1 MRKILLLLLLV
12 LPFFGHAQDPKDILN
27 RITMVQSIVNNQGGQ
42 MVFRQTKEWCTD
54 FLNFSEEQ
62 YTKTDE
68 LFDAQYDDLELVYK
82 KYEISQTPDN
92 LLSLISLMV
101 KQEQYFRQS
110 LSPDQL
116 ELYFDKFATVTDNK
130 SEKNK
135 AFKTLFISNEL
146 MAEYLDQLK
155 EKGDLGS
162 R

>member
-1 MRKILLLLLLV
+1 MRKILLLLLI
-12 LPFFGHAQDPKDILN
+12 LPFFAQAQDPRDILN
-27 RITMVQSIVNNQGGQ
+27 RITMVQSIVNNPGGQ

-62 YTKTDE
+62 YAATDE

-82 KYEISQTPDN
+82 KYEFDQTPEN
-92 LLSLISLMV
+92 LLSLISLLV

-110 LSPDQL
+110 LTPDQL
-116 ELYFDKFATVTDNK
+116 EMYFDRFAAVKDNK
-130 SEKNK
+130 IEKNK
-135 AFKTLFISNEL
+135 AFNALFISNDL

-155 EKGDLGS
+155 EKTDMGS